1 MMEKEEEKKGYLYPS
16 QDPKGKEAAKR
27 TIRMIR

>member
-16 QDPKGKEAAKR
+16 QDPKGKEAA
-27 TIRMIR
+27 IRMIR